1 MGGRVGAPARG
12 TSHPPWHDGP
22 PRPVFCVRARRR
34 RRGGRA
40 VVLLWLGS
48 WPGHGG
54 AGSQRSG
61 SCRVPGSGSP
71 GRPAG
76 GGASSALAAAEE
88 GEEDRGGARGCAS
101 STHADHP
108 GACVGRHSDHRDMVQ
123 LRPGPGHALA
133 VGRPSATPGH
143 FGETD
148 AQAQRYAVAGQDLVP
163 EQGVRDPPGAPGGI
177 RPLLQLDRHADGQGA
192 GVSRVGRS
200 VLTSAAALNL
210 TVVVLESRAWSRWR
224 PPTGLT
230 GRMRDGLIKRG
241 GYWYPV
247 LDEPRDP
254 ATGKRRRSGSRA
266 AGPAR
271 RRKAPRRG

>member
-34 RRGGRA
+34 RRGGRV

-71 GRPAG
+71 GRPGA

-101 STHADHP
+101 STHGDHP
-108 GACVGRHSDHRDMVQ
+108 GACVGRHADHHDMVQ

-133 VGRPSATPGH
+133 VGRPSATSGTSPKPMLKPSGTPSRARTW
-143 FGETD
+143 FPSRVSETR
-148 AQAQRYAVAGQDLVP
+148 QAPQAASARSSSSTVTPMGRVP
-163 EQGVRDPPGAPGGI
+163 
-177 RPLLQLDRHADGQGA
+177 
-192 GVSRVGRS
+192 VSRG
-200 VLTSAAALNL
+200 
-210 TVVVLESRAWSRWR
+210 W
-224 PPTGLT
+224 
-230 GRMRDGLIKRG
+230 
-241 GYWYPV
+241 
-247 LDEPRDP
+247 
-254 ATGKRRRSGSRA
+254 
-266 AGPAR
+266 AGPSSRAR
-271 RRKAPRRG
+271 RR